1 MSGISFTQTAQS
13 VAQNL
18 TITTLPTRSRAA
30 MRSPCSETKVTS
42 GAGCGCPQ
50 PPSDRHAARTARMRP
65 RGRGT
70 MRRILSGLALLVIS
84 THAAAGLEDI
94 TQTEA
99 VRALRQAL
107 NDGSLAAVAK
117 LGVENGFFG
126 NSKVRIPLPPS
137 LQKVERGLRAFG
149 MKREADELVLAMNR
163 AAEAAVPEAKALLTD
178 AVRKMT
184 VQDAK
189 KILSGGDTAA
199 TDYFRRSTEK
209 QLTQR
214 FLPVVKRATDRVD
227 LAQKYNAVAG
237 RGLALGLIEEEEAS
251 IERYVTDKA
260 LDGLYFMI
268 GEQEKAFRKD
278 PVRAS
283 SDIVRRVFGA
293 MR

>member
-1 MSGISFTQTAQS
+1 
-13 VAQNL
+13 
-18 TITTLPTRSRAA
+18 
-30 MRSPCSETKVTS
+30 
-42 GAGCGCPQ
+42 
-50 PPSDRHAARTARMRP
+50 
-65 RGRGT
+65 

-84 THAAAGLEDI
+84 THATAGLEDI
-94 TQTEA
+94 SQTEA

-107 NDGSLAAVAK
+107 NEGSLAAVAK

-126 NSKVRIPLPPS
+126 NSRVRIPLPPS
-137 LQKVERGLRAFG
+137 LQRVERGLRTFG
-149 MKREADELVLAMNR
+149 LKREADELVLAMNR
-163 AAEAAVPEAKALLTD
+163 AAEAAVPEAKQLLAD
-178 AVRKMT
+178 AVKKMT

-189 KILSGGDTAA
+189 KILTGGDTAA
-199 TDYFRRSTEK
+199 TDYFKRATQG

-214 FLPVVKRATDRVD
+214 FLPVVKRATERVD

-237 RGLALGLIEEEEAS
+237 QGLALGLIEEEEAS
-251 IERYVTDKA
+251 IERYVTGKA

-283 SDIVRRVFGA
+283 SDIVRKVFGA